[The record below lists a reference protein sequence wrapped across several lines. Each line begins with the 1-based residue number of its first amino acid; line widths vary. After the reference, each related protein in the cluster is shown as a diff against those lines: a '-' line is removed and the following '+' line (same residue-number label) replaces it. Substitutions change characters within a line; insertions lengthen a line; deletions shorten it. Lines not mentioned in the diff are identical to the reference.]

1 MLRSSAM
8 HQSLAPV
15 ALVTGAAG
23 FVGTWLLRHAQEL
36 GWTLIGV
43 RKPGVPSPPL
53 EVQWVDVDLRERT
66 AAHALLQETR
76 PRYILHLAAMAVPRA
91 AAEDPLEAL
100 RLNYAAVDHLLGG
113 MARYTPEARMLYVGT
128 GEVYGPKPEGSP
140 PLREDDP
147 LSPPNLYSATKAAA
161 ELRTQHAVEHEGLD
175 VVRVRPFNHSGPQR
189 PPDYAESSFARQLVA
204 IERAQQEPL
213 LRVGNLGNI
222 RDFSDVRDVVRA
234 YTLLLEHGERG
245 AVYNVCSGRGWKIRD
260 VLSHLIA
267 LSTVEPSVKVDPKLY
282 HEEAPERRA
291 LVGDPARLRA
301 LGWTPRYRFEE
312 TLEDLLAD
320 WRTRD

>member
-1 MLRSSAM
+1 M

-66 AAHALLQETR
+66 ATHALLQETR
-76 PRYILHLAAMAVPRA
+76 PRYILHLAALAVPRA

-140 PLREDDP
+140 LLREDDP

-161 ELRTQHAVEHEGLD
+161 ELRTQHAVERED
-175 VVRVRPFNHSGPQR
+175 WTS
-189 PPDYAESSFARQLVA
+189 YACDLSTTAARSDLPTTPSH
-204 IERAQQEPL
+204 PL
-213 LRVGNLGNI
+213 LV
-222 RDFSDVRDVVRA
+222 SSSPA
-234 YTLLLEHGERG
+234 SERNRSQSC
-245 AVYNVCSGRGWKIRD
+245 V
-260 VLSHLIA
+260 
-267 LSTVEPSVKVDPKLY
+267 
-282 HEEAPERRA
+282 
-291 LVGDPARLRA
+291 
-301 LGWTPRYRFEE
+301 
-312 TLEDLLAD
+312 
-320 WRTRD
+320 

>member
-1 MLRSSAM
+1 M

-66 AAHALLQETR
+66 ATHALLQETR

-140 PLREDDP
+140 LLREDDP

-161 ELRTQHAVEHEGLD
+161 ELRTQHAVEREGLD

-189 PPDYAESSFARQLVA
+189 PPAYAESSFARQLVA
-204 IERAQQEPL
+204 IERAQQEPV

-245 AVYNVCSGRGWKIRD
+245 EVYNVCSGRGWKIRD
-260 VLSHLIA
+260 VLRHLIA
-267 LSTVEPSVKVDPKLY
+267 LSTVEPSIEVDPELY
-282 HEEAPERRA
+282 HEEDPERCA
-291 LVGDPARLRA
+291 LVGDPARLCA

-312 TLEDLLAD
+312 TLGDLLAD
-320 WRTRD
+320 WRARA